1 MSTKPSKHVFS
12 AKVLDK
18 SQHARTRRASV
29 KATLTRG
36 ACQPH
41 PKRQAPLLAPAS
53 KSAQVELRI
62 SLMVNKDVSKSFVR
76 DTVRN
81 FLDQLFRDVKV
92 EFI

>member
-18 SQHARTRRASV
+18 SQHARSRRAPV
-29 KATLTRG
+29 KAAQPRG
-36 ACQPH
+36 ACE
-41 PKRQAPLLAPAS
+41 PKRQAPLKAPAS
-53 KSAQVELRI
+53 KSTQVELRI
-62 SLMVNKDVSKSFVR
+62 SVQVNKDVSKLFVR

-81 FLDQLFRDVKV
+81 FLDELFRDVKV